1 MTNITFLSHSGFLV
15 ETETDFFAFDVWQ
28 DPAGALSAA
37 LDSSEK
43 PISFFVSHFHADHF
57 SPDIFRWWDR
67 ASYILHAD
75 CEVPEGFR
83 AHGMTAGETAAFPSF
98 SVKMYGSTDAGGSF
112 LVETGG
118 RMIFHAGD
126 LNWWHWAGE
135 DASENLAAR
144 DLFFK
149 EVSRIEETDLDILFF
164 PVDARQAVA
173 REWGVS
179 YFLSRM
185 TRVGLLVPMH
195 AFGSKWCPT
204 YVFRARFD
212 TPLWI
217 PSFEGD
223 SVSYD

>member
-1 MTNITFLSHSGFLV
+1 MINITFLSHSGFLI
-15 ETETDFFAFDVWQ
+15 ETETDFLAFDVWR

-37 LDSSEK
+37 LSASEK
-43 PISFFVSHFHADHF
+43 SICFFVSHFHADHF
-57 SPDIFRWWDR
+57 SPDIFRWRER
-67 ASYILHAD
+67 ASYVLHRD
-75 CEVPEGFR
+75 CR
-83 AHGMTAGETAAFPSF
+83 APAGCSACFLDAGETVSFPSF

-112 LVETGG
+112 GVKAGG
-118 RMIFHAGD
+118 RRIFHAGD

-135 DASENLAAR
+135 DAADNRAAR
-144 DLFFK
+144 DAFFE
-149 EVSRIEETDLDILFF
+149 EVDKIEETDWDLLFF

-185 TRVGLLVPMH
+185 KRVGRLVPMH
-195 AFGSKWCPT
+195 AFGAKWCPS
-204 YVFRARFD
+204 YRFRARFD
-212 TPLWI
+212 TSLWI